1 MKNTA
6 LIISSLLLTVS
17 VRADSLWKDDVSRSP
32 FADKKARFVGDILNI
47 RVQESNAAKRDAKTE
62 SSRTGTADASI
73 SSFFFGTQGST
84 STGSQ
89 NGGGKHRGSYPAM
102 KFSNATSHAGTGT
115 IDNSDSITAR
125 FSVRVVDLLPNGNLI
140 VEGIRNASYA
150 GESQTIVLRGAVR
163 PFDIESDN
171 TIYSYLLSDLQ
182 IRYVS
187 SGVISSAKDKG
198 WFMNFWDKISP
209 F

>member
-6 LIISSLLLTVS
+6 VIISSLLLTFS

-32 FADKKARFVGDILNI
+32 FADKKARFVGDILNV

-73 SSFFFGTQGST
+73 SSFFFGTQAGT

-89 NGGGKHRGSYPAM
+89 VGKHKGSYPAM

-125 FSVRVVDLLPNGNLI
+125 FGVRVVDLLPNGNLI

-163 PFDIESDN
+163 PFDIEPDN

-187 SGVISSAKDKG
+187 SGVISSAKNKG

>member
-1 MKNTA
+1 MKNA
-6 LIISSLLLTVS
+6 PIIITSLLLTFS

-32 FADKKARFVGDILNI
+32 FADKKARFVGDILNV
-47 RVQESNAAKRDAKTE
+47 RVQESNAAKRAAKTE
-62 SSRTGTADASI
+62 SSRDGSVDASI
-73 SSFFFGTQGST
+73 SSFLFGTQAGT

-89 NGGGKHRGSYPAM
+89 FGKHKGSYPAM
-102 KFSNATSHAGTGT
+102 KFSNATSHKGTGT
-115 IDNSDSITAR
+115 IDNSDSITTR
-125 FSVRVVDLLPNGNLI
+125 FSVRVVDVLPNGNLI
-140 VEGIRNASYA
+140 LEGIRSASYA

-171 TIYSYLLSDLQ
+171 TIYSYLLSDLN

>member
-6 LIISSLLLTVS
+6 VIISSLLLTFF

-47 RVQESNAAKRDAKTE
+47 RVQESNAAKRAAKTE
-62 SSRTGTADASI
+62 TSRDSETDASI
-73 SSFFFGTQGST
+73 SSFLFGT
-84 STGSQ
+84 STGGSGFLKH
-89 NGGGKHRGSYPAM
+89 GGAYPAM

-125 FSVRVVDLLPNGNLI
+125 FSVRVMDVLPNGNLI

-171 TIYSYLLSDLQ
+171 TIYSYLLSDLH

>member
-6 LIISSLLLTVS
+6 VIISSLLLTFS

-32 FADKKARFVGDILNI
+32 FADKKARFVGDILNV

-73 SSFFFGTQGST
+73 SSFFFGTQAGT

-89 NGGGKHRGSYPAM
+89 VGKHKGSYPAM

-125 FSVRVVDLLPNGNLI
+125 FGVRVVDLLPNGNLI

-163 PFDIESDN
+163 PFDIQSDN

-187 SGVISSAKDKG
+187 SGVISSAKNKG

>member
-6 LIISSLLLTVS
+6 VIISSLLLTFS

-32 FADKKARFVGDILNI
+32 FADKKARFVGDILNV
-47 RVQESNAAKRDAKTE
+47 RVQESNTAKRDAKTE

-73 SSFFFGTQGST
+73 SSFFFGTQAGT

-89 NGGGKHRGSYPAM
+89 VGKHKGSYPAM

-125 FSVRVVDLLPNGNLI
+125 FSVRVMDVLPNGNLI

-171 TIYSYLLSDLQ
+171 TIYSYLLSDLH

>member
-1 MKNTA
+1 MKNAT
-6 LIISSLLLTVS
+6 IIITSLLLTFS

-32 FADKKARFVGDILNI
+32 FADKKARFVGDILNV

-62 SSRTGTADASI
+62 SSRAGEADASI
-73 SSFFFGTQGST
+73 SSFLFGT
-84 STGSQ
+84 STGGS
-89 NGGGKHRGSYPAM
+89 GAFKHKGAYPAM

-115 IDNSDSITAR
+115 IDNSDSITTR
-125 FSVRVVDLLPNGNLI
+125 FSVRVVDVLPNGNLI

-171 TIYSYLLSDLQ
+171 SIYSYLLSDLNL
-182 IRYVS
+182 RYVS
-187 SGVISSAKDKG
+187 SGVISAAKDKG

>member
-1 MKNTA
+1 MKN
-6 LIISSLLLTVS
+6 ILTLTLTLAMTGS
-17 VRADSLWKDDVSRSP
+17 VLADSLWKDGSSRGP
-32 FADKKARFVGDILNI
+32 VLDKTAHAIGDILFVSISESATVDRDNKSTTS
-47 RVQESNAAKRDAKTE
+47 RVGSANA
-62 SSRTGTADASI
+62 GI
-73 SSFFFGTQGST
+73 SSFLFGTQAGT
-84 STGSQ
+84 SAGSQ
-89 NGGGKHRGSYPAM
+89 LGKHKGSYPAM

-125 FSVRVVDLLPNGNLI
+125 FGVRVVDLLPNGNLI

>member
-1 MKNTA
+1 MKNTTI
-6 LIISSLLLTVS
+6 LISSLLLTFS

-32 FADKKARFVGDILNI
+32 FADKKARFVGDILNV

-73 SSFFFGTQGST
+73 SSFLFGTQAGT

-89 NGGGKHRGSYPAM
+89 FGKHKGSYPAM

-125 FSVRVVDLLPNGNLI
+125 FSVRVVDVLPNGNLI

-163 PFDIESDN
+163 PYDIESDN
-171 TIYSYLLSDLQ
+171 SIYSYLLSDLNL
-182 IRYVS
+182 RYVS
-187 SGVISSAKDKG
+187 SGVISAAKNKG

>member
-1 MKNTA
+1 M
-6 LIISSLLLTVS
+6 L
-17 VRADSLWKDDVSRSP
+17 
-32 FADKKARFVGDILNI
+32 
-47 RVQESNAAKRDAKTE
+47 
-62 SSRTGTADASI
+62 
-73 SSFFFGTQGST
+73 
-84 STGSQ
+84 
-89 NGGGKHRGSYPAM
+89 AM
-102 KFSNATSHAGTGT
+102 KFANTTSHAGTGT
-115 IDNSDSITAR
+115 IDNSDSITTR
-125 FSVRVVDLLPNGNLI
+125 FSVRVVDVLPNGNLI

-171 TIYSYLLSDLQ
+171 TIYSYLLSDLN

-187 SGVISSAKDKG
+187 SGVISAAKNKG

>member
-1 MKNTA
+1 MKNTTI
-6 LIISSLLLTVS
+6 LISSLLLTFS
-17 VRADSLWKDDVSRSP
+17 VRADSLWKDDISRSP
-32 FADKKARFVGDILNI
+32 FADKNARFVGDILNV
-47 RVQESNAAKRDAKTE
+47 RVQESNAAKRNAKTE

-73 SSFFFGTQGST
+73 SSFLFGT
-84 STGSQ
+84 STGGSGAFKH
-89 NGGGKHRGSYPAM
+89 GGAYPAM
-102 KFSNATSHAGTGT
+102 QFANATSHAGTGT

-125 FSVRVVDLLPNGNLI
+125 FSVRVVDVLPNGNLI

-163 PFDIESDN
+163 PYDITSDN
-171 TIYSYLLSDLQ
+171 SIYSYLLSDLNL
-182 IRYVS
+182 RYVS
-187 SGVISSAKDKG
+187 SGVISAAKNKG

>member
-6 LIISSLLLTVS
+6 VIISSLLLTFS

-73 SSFFFGTQGST
+73 SSFFFGTQVGT

-89 NGGGKHRGSYPAM
+89 VGKHKGSYPAM

-125 FSVRVVDLLPNGNLI
+125 FGVRVVDLLPNGNLI

>member
-1 MKNTA
+1 MKNAT
-6 LIISSLLLTVS
+6 IIITSLFLTFS

-32 FADKKARFVGDILNI
+32 FADKKARFVGDILNV

-62 SSRTGTADASI
+62 SSRAGEADASI
-73 SSFFFGTQGST
+73 SSFLFGT
-84 STGSQ
+84 STGGS
-89 NGGGKHRGSYPAM
+89 GAFKHKGAYPAM

-125 FSVRVVDLLPNGNLI
+125 FSVRVVDVLPNGNLI

-150 GESQTIVLRGAVR
+150 GEAQTIVLRGGVR
-163 PFDIESDN
+163 PFDIQSDN
-171 TIYSYLLSDLQ
+171 TIYSYLLSDLN

-187 SGVISSAKDKG
+187 SGVITSAKDKG

>member
-6 LIISSLLLTVS
+6 VIISSLLLTFS

-73 SSFFFGTQGST
+73 SSFFFGTQAGT

-89 NGGGKHRGSYPAM
+89 AGKHKGSYPAM

-125 FSVRVVDLLPNGNLI
+125 FSVRVVDVLPNGNLI
-140 VEGIRNASYA
+140 VEGIRSATYG
-150 GESQTIVLRGAVR
+150 GESQTIVMRGAVR
-163 PFDIESDN
+163 PFDIQSDN
-171 TIYSYLLSDLQ
+171 TIYSYLISDLN
-182 IRYVS
+182 IRFKS
-187 SGVISSAKDKG
+187 SGVITSAKKKG
-198 WFMNFWDKISP
+198 WFMNFWDKINP

>member
-1 MKNTA
+1 MKHVTI
-6 LIISSLLLTVS
+6 LITSLLLTFS

-32 FADKKARFVGDILNI
+32 FADKKARFVGDILNV

-62 SSRTGTADASI
+62 TSRDSETDASI
-73 SSFFFGTQGST
+73 SSFLFGT
-84 STGSQ
+84 STGGSGFLKH
-89 NGGGKHRGSYPAM
+89 GGTYPAM
-102 KFSNATSHAGTGT
+102 KFANATSHAGTGT
-115 IDNSDSITAR
+115 IDNSDSITSR
-125 FSVRVVDLLPNGNLI
+125 FSVRVVDVLPNGNLI

-150 GESQTIVLRGAVR
+150 GESQTVVLRGAVR

-171 TIYSYLLSDLQ
+171 SIYSYLLSDLN

-187 SGVISSAKDKG
+187 SGVISAAKDKG
-198 WFMNFWDKISP
+198 WFMNFWDKVSP

>member
-6 LIISSLLLTVS
+6 VIISSLLLTFS

-32 FADKKARFVGDILNI
+32 FADKKARFVGDILNV

-73 SSFFFGTQGST
+73 SSFFFGTQAGT

-89 NGGGKHRGSYPAM
+89 AGKHKGSYPAM
-102 KFSNATSHAGTGT
+102 QFSNATSHAGTGT

-125 FSVRVVDLLPNGNLI
+125 FGVRVVDLLPNGNLI

>member
-6 LIISSLLLTVS
+6 VIISSLLLTFS

-73 SSFFFGTQGST
+73 SSFFFGTQAGT

-89 NGGGKHRGSYPAM
+89 VGKHKGSYPAM

-125 FSVRVVDLLPNGNLI
+125 FSVRVMDVLPNGNLI

-171 TIYSYLLSDLQ
+171 TIYSYLLSDLH

>member
-6 LIISSLLLTVS
+6 VIISSLLLTFS

-62 SSRTGTADASI
+62 SSRAGEADASI
-73 SSFFFGTQGST
+73 SSFLFGT
-84 STGSQ
+84 STGGS
-89 NGGGKHRGSYPAM
+89 GAFKHKGAYPAM

-115 IDNSDSITAR
+115 IDNSDSITSR
-125 FSVRVVDLLPNGNLI
+125 FSVRVVDVLPNGNLI

-163 PFDIESDN
+163 PFDIQSDN
-171 TIYSYLLSDLQ
+171 TIYSYLLSDLH

-187 SGVISSAKDKG
+187 SGVISSAKNKG

>member
-6 LIISSLLLTVS
+6 VIISSLLLTFS

-73 SSFFFGTQGST
+73 SSFFFGTQAGT

-89 NGGGKHRGSYPAM
+89 AGKHKGSYPAM

-125 FSVRVVDLLPNGNLI
+125 FGVRVVDVLPNGNLI

>member
-1 MKNTA
+1 MKYTIIIITS
-6 LIISSLLLTVS
+6 LILAFS

-62 SSRTGTADASI
+62 SSRDGSVDASI
-73 SSFFFGTQGST
+73 SSFLFGT
-84 STGSQ
+84 STGGSGAIKH
-89 NGGGKHRGSYPAM
+89 GGVYPAM
-102 KFSNATSHAGTGT
+102 KFSNATSHKGTGT

-125 FSVRVVDLLPNGNLI
+125 FSVRVVDVLPNGNLI
-140 VEGIRNASYA
+140 VEGVRNASYA

-171 TIYSYLLSDLQ
+171 TIYSYLLSDLN

-187 SGVISSAKDKG
+187 SGVISAAKDKG
-198 WFMNFWDKISP
+198 WFMNLWDKISP

>member
-1 MKNTA
+1 MKNAT
-6 LIISSLLLTVS
+6 IIITSLLLTFS

-62 SSRTGTADASI
+62 SSRAGEADASI
-73 SSFFFGTQGST
+73 SSFLLGT
-84 STGSQ
+84 STGGS
-89 NGGGKHRGSYPAM
+89 GAFKHKGAYPAM

-125 FSVRVVDLLPNGNLI
+125 FSVRVVDVLPNGNLI

-150 GESQTIVLRGAVR
+150 GESQTIVLRGGVR
-163 PFDIESDN
+163 PFDIQSDN
-171 TIYSYLLSDLQ
+171 TIYSYLLSDLN

-187 SGVISSAKDKG
+187 SGVITSAKDKG

>member
-1 MKNTA
+1 M
-6 LIISSLLLTVS
+6 
-17 VRADSLWKDDVSRSP
+17 
-32 FADKKARFVGDILNI
+32 
-47 RVQESNAAKRDAKTE
+47 
-62 SSRTGTADASI
+62 
-73 SSFFFGTQGST
+73 
-84 STGSQ
+84 
-89 NGGGKHRGSYPAM
+89 
-102 KFSNATSHAGTGT
+102 
-115 IDNSDSITAR
+115 
-125 FSVRVVDLLPNGNLI
+125 
-140 VEGIRNASYA
+140 
-150 GESQTIVLRGAVR
+150 R

>member
-1 MKNTA
+1 MKNTTI
-6 LIISSLLLTVS
+6 LISSLLLTFS
-17 VRADSLWKDDVSRSP
+17 VRADSLWKDDISRSP
-32 FADKKARFVGDILNI
+32 FADKKARFVGDILNV

-62 SSRTGTADASI
+62 SSRTGSVDASI
-73 SSFFFGTQGST
+73 SSFLFGTQAGT

-89 NGGGKHRGSYPAM
+89 FGKHKGSYPAM

-125 FSVRVVDLLPNGNLI
+125 FSVRVVDVLPNGNLI

-163 PFDIESDN
+163 PYDITSDN
-171 TIYSYLLSDLQ
+171 SIYSYLLSDLNL
-182 IRYVS
+182 RYVS
-187 SGVISSAKDKG
+187 SGVISAAKNKG

>member
-6 LIISSLLLTVS
+6 VIISSLLLTFS

-47 RVQESNAAKRDAKTE
+47 RVQESNAAKRNAKTE
-62 SSRTGTADASI
+62 SSRAGEADASI
-73 SSFFFGTQGST
+73 SSFLFGTSTDGS
-84 STGSQ
+84 GAF
-89 NGGGKHRGSYPAM
+89 KHKGAYPAM

-125 FSVRVVDLLPNGNLI
+125 FGVRVVDVLPNGNLI

-171 TIYSYLLSDLQ
+171 TIYSYLLSDLH

>member
-1 MKNTA
+1 MKNTTI
-6 LIISSLLLTVS
+6 LISSLLLTFS

-32 FADKKARFVGDILNI
+32 FADKKARFVGDILNV
-47 RVQESNAAKRDAKTE
+47 RVQESNAAKRAAKTE
-62 SSRTGTADASI
+62 SSRDGSVDASI
-73 SSFFFGTQGST
+73 SSFLFGT
-84 STGSQ
+84 STGGSGALKS
-89 NGGGKHRGSYPAM
+89 GGAYPAM
-102 KFSNATSHAGTGT
+102 KFSNATSHKGEGT
-115 IDNSDSITAR
+115 IDNSGSITTR
-125 FSVRVVDLLPNGNLI
+125 FSVRVVDVLPNGNLI

-171 TIYSYLLSDLQ
+171 TIYSYLLSDLH

-198 WFMNFWDKISP
+198 WFMNFWDTISP